1 MDISFIISLALGL
14 RKDMKVCNHPKNQ
27 WYQDITANGLFPKF
41 QMYVSVAY
49 NTDLFSAS
57 ITCKSFDACD
67 LYQRQQ
73 YMFITWAYMWGYLIL
88 MRQINKKYV
97 IQGKRFF
104 L

>member
-1 MDISFIISLALGL
+1 
-14 RKDMKVCNHPKNQ
+14 MKVCNHPKNQ

-67 LYQRQQ
+67 LY
-73 YMFITWAYMWGYLIL
+73 
-88 MRQINKKYV
+88 
-97 IQGKRFF
+97 
-104 L
+104 